1 MPIFQA
7 TQLIFR
13 HHSQQLLLTAWISL
27 MQQHHHVCETLEFSS
42 LTGYAEG
49 LVSYLEGF
57 VAAALG
63 LRSLVFCDAIKLRCK
78 GCR

>member
-1 MPIFQA
+1 
-7 TQLIFR
+7 
-13 HHSQQLLLTAWISL
+13 

-57 VAAALG
+57 VAATAAAALG
-63 LRSLVFCDAIKLRCK
+63 LRSLVFCDAVKLRCK